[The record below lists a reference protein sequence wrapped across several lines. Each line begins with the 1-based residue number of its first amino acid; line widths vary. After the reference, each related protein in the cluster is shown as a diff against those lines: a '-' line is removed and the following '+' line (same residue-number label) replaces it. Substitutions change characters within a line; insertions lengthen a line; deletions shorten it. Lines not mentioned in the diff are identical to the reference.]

1 MNKKAFTLI
10 ELLVVVAIIGILAAV
25 GVVAYNGY
33 TSSAKKSA
41 AKSNHKNVLK
51 FISTEMQKCEI
62 QGYVELNYNSGN
74 PSKVYQVTCDSVG
87 QTTRDMALSFNE
99 HFKNIGFKNP
109 FNSNENGTACN
120 LNPNYNS
127 CEYKGAVEGQVIIS
141 ITGSNV
147 PKGNTFRVTTKI
159 SSSETLT
166 ADFSERQGRVID
178 NDVSSSMEDKKKE
191 PVGSCS

>member
-1 MNKKAFTLI
+1 MINKNGFTLI

-62 QGYVELNYNSGN
+62 QGYIELNYNSGN
-74 PSKVYQVTCDSVG
+74 PSKVYEVTCDSAG

-109 FNSNENGTACN
+109 FNPNENGTACN
-120 LNPNYNS
+120 LSPNYNS

-147 PKGNTFRVTTKI
+147 PFGNTFRINTKI
-159 SSSETLT
+159 SDSETLT
-166 ADFSERQGRVID
+166 ADF
-178 NDVSSSMEDKKKE
+178 ND
-191 PVGSCS
+191 PRY

>member
-1 MNKKAFTLI
+1 MKQKGFTLI

-51 FISTEMQKCEI
+51 FISSEMQKCEI
-62 QGYVELNYNSGN
+62 LGYIELNYNSGN
-74 PSKVYQVTCDSVG
+74 PSKVYQVTCDKVG

-99 HFKNIGFKNP
+99 HFKNKKFKNP
-109 FNSNENGTACN
+109 FDKNENGTACN
-120 LNPNYNS
+120 LNPNYSS

-141 ITGSNV
+141 ITGSNI
-147 PKGNTFRVTTKI
+147 PKGNTFRISTKI
-159 SSSETLT
+159 SNSETLIE
-166 ADFSERQGRVID
+166 DFDDPRY
-178 NDVSSSMEDKKKE
+178 
-191 PVGSCS
+191 

>member
-1 MNKKAFTLI
+1 
-10 ELLVVVAIIGILAAV
+10 
-25 GVVAYNGY
+25 
-33 TSSAKKSA
+33 
-41 AKSNHKNVLK
+41 
-51 FISTEMQKCEI
+51 MQKCEI
-62 QGYVELNYNSGN
+62 QGYVELNYNSGS

-120 LNPNYNS
+120 LSPNYGS

-141 ITGSNV
+141 ITGSNA

-166 ADFSERQGRVID
+166 ADFDDPRY
-178 NDVSSSMEDKKKE
+178 
-191 PVGSCS
+191 

>member
-1 MNKKAFTLI
+1 MVKAFTLI

-33 TSSAKKSA
+33 TASAKKSA

-62 QGYVELNYNSGN
+62 QGYIELNYNSGN
-74 PSKVYQVTCDSVG
+74 PSKVYEVTCDSAG

-109 FNSNENGTACN
+109 FNPNENGTACN
-120 LNPNYNS
+120 LSPNYNS

-147 PKGNTFRVTTKI
+147 PFGNTFRIKTKI
-159 SSSETLT
+159 SDGETLT
-166 ADFSERQGRVID
+166 ADF
-178 NDVSSSMEDKKKE
+178 ND
-191 PVGSCS
+191 PRY